1 MVYGLEPWGHS
12 LGGSG
17 AAVGI
22 HITWP
27 ICRLFGSMP
36 GLAAIIAST
45 VVLNLFA
52 RANSV
57 SPDLMVYGL
66 VFSGHSVGGADT
78 GIQIIWPTL
87 SEFRVYTGIYSQY
100 GVNRCTKPPSQGKK
114 GIPCPY
120 CVPP

>member
-36 GLAAIIAST
+36 GLAAIMAST

-78 GIQIIWPTL
+78 GIRIIWPTL
-87 SEFRVYTGIYSQY
+87 SDSGS
-100 GVNRCTKPPSQGKK
+100 
-114 GIPCPY
+114 IPGLFSVWRQPLCQTS
-120 CVPP
+120 